1 MPLLEEGRTTPPIHP
16 IVYYLPPSKAWPVYD
31 SLVQI
36 RKRCLFLWVDTAL
49 LQGAKLGKENMSWI
63 AVPLTPI
70 SRPPAQLYWVTL
82 VEFITQPWAW
92 WLLPLT
98 LTQTLRHQAAFL
110 LCFLPLP
117 TALITALMKWIAYV
131 SKVPTPPWN
140 PNTEPRRTAE
150 DSGSIT
156 GLCLGLATWA
166 GLLTGLQPLAD
177 ESARRVYVSR
187 SSLNLPFRVSCH
199 LWVCISIWSK
209 FKQKFRTVCFLVL
222 INNS

>member
-1 MPLLEEGRTTPPIHP
+1 MTPLFKSEKDASSSE
-16 IVYYLPPSKAWPVYD
+16 W
-31 SLVQI
+31 
-36 RKRCLFLWVDTAL
+36 
-49 LQGAKLGKENMSWI
+49 
-63 AVPLTPI
+63 
-70 SRPPAQLYWVTL
+70 
-82 VEFITQPWAW
+82 TQPYCKGQSLARRTWAE
-92 WLLPLT
+92 LLFPWPLSPGHLHSCIGWPSLSSSLNLEHDDCFPWP

>member
-1 MPLLEEGRTTPPIHP
+1 MTLFKSEKILPLSGHSPTAG
-16 IVYYLPPSKAWPVYD
+16 KAWQGEHELNCCSDP
-31 SLVQI
+31 
-36 RKRCLFLWVDTAL
+36 CLQATCTAV
-49 LQGAKLGKENMSWI
+49 LGDPRRVHHS
-63 AVPLTPI
+63 
-70 SRPPAQLYWVTL
+70 TL
-82 VEFITQPWAW
+82 SMMTASPW
-92 WLLPLT
+92 P

-117 TALITALMKWIAYV
+117 TLSNHSTHEVNSDV
-131 SKVPTPPWN
+131 SKVPTLHEN

-187 SSLNLPFRVSCH
+187 FYH
-199 LWVCISIWSK
+199 
-209 FKQKFRTVCFLVL
+209 
-222 INNS
+222 